1 MTPRTPSARRA
12 PSCHAREVTAELHP
26 AIAPLA
32 ALVGTWTGGGHGVYP
47 TIEPFDYG
55 ETVTFS
61 HTGRP
66 FLAYG
71 QTTTD
76 AVDGRPLHTETGY
89 WRIVGPDRAE
99 AVIAQPTGIAE
110 VLAGT
115 VSAGVVRLR
124 STDVARTPTAKEVTV
139 VERVLTVD
147 GDALRYELS
156 MAAVGQAFTLHL
168 TGELRRVP

>member
-1 MTPRTPSARRA
+1 M
-12 PSCHAREVTAELHP
+12 TAELHP
-26 AIAPLA
+26 SVAPLA

-47 TIEPFDYG
+47 TIEPFDYA

-66 FLAYG
+66 FLAYA

-89 WRIVGPDRAE
+89 WRVVGPDRAE

-115 VSAGVVRLR
+115 VSDGVVRLR

-139 VERVLTVD
+139 VERVLIVD
-147 GDALRYELS
+147 GDALRYELL
-156 MAAVGQAFTLHL
+156 MAAVGRPFTLHL
-168 TGELRRVP
+168 TGELRRLP